1 MSFTFMDYIGPG
13 FSLVKNTN
21 ALWPAFLTVR
31 RSFSYSTKMVIA
43 KKNNRRYYYTR
54 SQNQVCVWRSGISEH
69 TGPVLPKTMAWKSIR
84 WLHDNS
90 LDDLISVWR
99 HRGFNNNLLLMCHIK
114 GKKTKSCLCIT
125 VDPQF
130 TCIRTGRTC
139 LARHNLKRYWLRLCN
154 WSVGYQ
160 KI

>member
-1 MSFTFMDYIGPG
+1 MQCHSHSWIIGPG
-13 FSLVKNTN
+13 FSPVKNTN

-84 WLHDNS
+84 WLHNNS
-90 LDDLISVWR
+90 LDDLISVCR
-99 HRGFNNNLLLMCHIK
+99 HRGFNNNLLLVCHIK
-114 GKKTKSCLCIT
+114 GKASGKKLSLHHC
-125 VDPQF
+125 
-130 TCIRTGRTC
+130 RS
-139 LARHNLKRYWLRLCN
+139 
-154 WSVGYQ
+154 SVYLH
-160 KI
+160 